1 MEVLCQKDYPNLKV
15 IELDDNAV
23 TINGL
28 RFILLNHWSND
39 VDYKL
44 YSVYSND
51 DGYHLKVDQNIP
63 LIKLIIKQDSQ
74 NLDELFANQGE
85 RKVLNAIKLLLITPL

>member
-1 MEVLCQKDYPNLKV
+1 MEILCQKDYPSLKV

-28 RFILLNHWSND
+28 KFILLNQWSTD
-39 VDYKL
+39 VEYKL

-51 DGYHLKVDQNIP
+51 DGYLLKVDQNIP
-63 LIKLIIKQDSQ
+63 LIKSIIKKDSQ
-74 NLDELFANQGE
+74 NLDEMLANQGE
-85 RKVLNAIKLLLITPL
+85 RKVFNAIKLLLITPL

>member
-1 MEVLCQKDYPNLKV
+1 M

-28 RFILLNHWSND
+28 RFILLNQWSTD
-39 VDYKL
+39 VEYKL

-51 DGYHLKVDQNIP
+51 DGYLLKVDQNIP
-63 LIKLIIKQDSQ
+63 LIKSIIKQDSQ
-74 NLDELFANQGE
+74 NLDEMLANQGE
-85 RKVLNAIKLLLITPL
+85 RKVFNAIKLLLITPLQG